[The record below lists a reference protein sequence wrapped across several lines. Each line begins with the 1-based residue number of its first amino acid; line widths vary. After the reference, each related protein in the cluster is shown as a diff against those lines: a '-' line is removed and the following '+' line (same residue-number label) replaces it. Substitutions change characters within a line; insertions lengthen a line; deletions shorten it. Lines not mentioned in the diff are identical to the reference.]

1 MSEPRT
7 KAALD
12 DLSQELIDHVIDQLD
27 DRDVFTVKSCSLVS
41 HSMARRSRARLFA
54 YIRRKVV
61 TDEDEHS
68 LEECLRSSAATRG
81 LLLLPCAAALVQNIE
96 LCGDYLRPAP
106 RMTTSTLRRIL
117 SFVPR
122 LRRFQLHNF
131 CIDRDDEEKQ
141 PPSIELQE
149 LDLRLDFR
157 TTMGLIRVLRLFS
170 RTQFLRLRQIVS
182 REDADFPQTQEE
194 VEAEID
200 RVAPSSPL
208 DLRVTQ
214 LELYLWQIGP
224 VCLELL
230 KQAAYKSG
238 VAVRDVRIRCDSG
251 QRNFELLGAF
261 FSDAKMSASV
271 NHVTM
276 VYPFYG
282 MSLKVMRFQRL
293 ISCQ

>member
-1 MSEPRT
+1 M
-7 KAALD
+7 L
-12 DLSQELIDHVIDQLD
+12 DLSQELIDHIIDHLD
-27 DRDVFTVKSCSLVS
+27 DRDVFTIKGCSLVS
-41 HSMARRSRARLFA
+41 RAFARRSRARLFA
-54 YIRRKVV
+54 YIRRKVIP
-61 TDEDEHS
+61 DENEHL
-68 LEECLRSSAATRG
+68 LEECLRGSAAMRG
-81 LLLLPCAAALVQNIE
+81 KLSVPCAADLVQNIE

-106 RMTTSTLRRIL
+106 RMTTATLRRIL
-117 SFVPR
+117 SYVPR

-131 CIDRDDEEKQ
+131 CMDRDEESDCD
-141 PPSIELQE
+141 PPLGRARLELEE

-157 TTMGLIRVLRLFS
+157 TTIGLIRVLRIFS
-170 RTQFLRLRQIVS
+170 RTTCLRLRQIVS
-182 REDADFPQTQEE
+182 REAADFPQAQEE
-194 VEAEID
+194 VEAEIA
-200 RVAPSSPL
+200 RVAEQCPL

-230 KQAAYKSG
+230 KRAAYKSG

-261 FSDAKMSASV
+261 FSDKKISACV

-282 MSLKVMRFQRL
+282 EWSYVTCL
-293 ISCQ
+293 